1 MLCCRE
7 EKLSE
12 KRSNVSE
19 ELDTNNLL
27 QSESSRYDNRGKKL
41 ALHLTGEG
49 ACSMPDGRR
58 REEKRALKIKVLYRH
73 RSINLI
79 SYPSSNFVTHY

>member
-49 ACSMPDGRR
+49 ACSMPDEEGGRKK
-58 REEKRALKIKVLYRH
+58 ELLKLKCCTDTGL
-73 RSINLI
+73 
-79 SYPSSNFVTHY
+79 